1 MPVQTRSMKRHQTNQ
16 QSGTPKKLRLTSN
29 VSSVS
34 KRKTQQTQQNNASSP
49 TKKMKMTRRA
59 SKRQGK
65 TITKTPSKQAK
76 LPMNKTRKQRIYK
89 NRVKDS
95 ACRGKKPYACAATS
109 GCKVASG
116 EKRTFC
122 RKEHNVKV

>member
-16 QSGTPKKLRLTSN
+16 QSGTPKKLRLTFN

-34 KRKTQQTQQNNASSP
+34 KRKTQKTNVSSP
-49 TKKMKMTRRA
+49 TKKMKMTRTA

-65 TITKTPSKQAK
+65 TMTKIPSKQAK
-76 LPMNKTRKQRIYK
+76 LPMNKTRKQRIYI

>member
-1 MPVQTRSMKRHQTNQ
+1 MPIQTRSMKRHQTNQ

-34 KRKTQQTQQNNASSP
+34 KRKTQQNNASSP
-49 TKKMKMTRRA
+49 TKKMKMTRTA
-59 SKRQGK
+59 SKRHGK
-65 TITKTPSKQAK
+65 TITKTPRKQAK
-76 LPMNKTRKQRIYK
+76 IPMNKTRKQRIYK

>member
-1 MPVQTRSMKRHQTNQ
+1 M
-16 QSGTPKKLRLTSN
+16 RLTPN
-29 VSSVS
+29 ASSVS
-34 KRKTQQTQQNNASSP
+34 KRKTQKSKSLSP
-49 TKKMKMTRRA
+49 TNKMKMTRTA
-59 SKRQGK
+59 SKRQRK
-65 TITKTPSKQAK
+65 TKTNTPSKQAK

-109 GCKVASG
+109 GCKVAAG

>member
-1 MPVQTRSMKRHQTNQ
+1 
-16 QSGTPKKLRLTSN
+16 
-29 VSSVS
+29 
-34 KRKTQQTQQNNASSP
+34 
-49 TKKMKMTRRA
+49 MKMTRTA
-59 SKRQGK
+59 SKRQRK
-65 TITKTPSKQAK
+65 TKTNTPSKQAK

-109 GCKVASG
+109 GCKVAAG

>member
-34 KRKTQQTQQNNASSP
+34 KRKTQKTHVSSP
-49 TKKMKMTRRA
+49 TKKMKMTRTA

-65 TITKTPSKQAK
+65 TMTKTPSKQAK
-76 LPMNKTRKQRIYK
+76 IPMNKTRKQKIYK

>member
-16 QSGTPKKLRLTSN
+16 ESGTPKKLRLTPN
-29 VSSVS
+29 ASSVS
-34 KRKTQQTQQNNASSP
+34 KRKTQKTNASSP
-49 TKKMKMTRRA
+49 TKKMKMTRTA

-65 TITKTPSKQAK
+65 TMTKTPSKQAK
-76 LPMNKTRKQRIYK
+76 IPMNKTRKQRIYK

-122 RKEHNVKV
+122 RKEQNVKV

>member
-34 KRKTQQTQQNNASSP
+34 KRKTQKTQQNNASSP
-49 TKKMKMTRRA
+49 TKKMKMTRTA

-65 TITKTPSKQAK
+65 TITKTP
-76 LPMNKTRKQRIYK
+76 RKQRIYK

-109 GCKVASG
+109 GCKIASG

-122 RKEHNVKV
+122 RKDHNVKV

>member
-1 MPVQTRSMKRHQTNQ
+1 MKRHQTNQ
-16 QSGTPKKLRLTSN
+16 ESGTPKKLRLTPN
-29 VSSVS
+29 ASSVS
-34 KRKTQQTQQNNASSP
+34 KRKTQKTNASSP
-49 TKKMKMTRRA
+49 TKKMKMTRTA

-65 TITKTPSKQAK
+65 TMTKTPSKQAK
-76 LPMNKTRKQRIYK
+76 IPMNKTRKQRIYK

-122 RKEHNVKV
+122 RKEQNVKV

>member
-1 MPVQTRSMKRHQTNQ
+1 MPVQTRQMKRHQTNQ
-16 QSGTPKKLRLTSN
+16 QSGTPKKLRLIPN
-29 VSSVS
+29 VSSAK
-34 KRKTQQTQQNNASSP
+34 KRKTQKNQSVSP
-49 TKKMKMTRRA
+49 TKKMKMSRTA
-59 SKRQGK
+59 SKRHGK
-65 TITKTPSKQAK
+65 TMTKIPSKQAK

>member
-29 VSSVS
+29 ISSVS
-34 KRKTQQTQQNNASSP
+34 IRKTQKTNVSSP
-49 TKKMKMTRRA
+49 TKKMKMTRTA

-65 TITKTPSKQAK
+65 TMTKIPSKQAK

-95 ACRGKKPYACAATS
+95 ACRGKKLYACAATS

-122 RKEHNVKV
+122 RKEHNAKV

>member
-34 KRKTQQTQQNNASSP
+34 KRKTQKNKSLSP
-49 TKKMKMTRRA
+49 IKKMKMTRTA

-65 TITKTPSKQAK
+65 TMTKTPSKQAK

-95 ACRGKKPYACAATS
+95 ACRGKKPYACVATS

>member
-34 KRKTQQTQQNNASSP
+34 KRKTQKNNVSSP
-49 TKKMKMTRRA
+49 TKKMKMTRTA
-59 SKRQGK
+59 SKRHGK
-65 TITKTPSKQAK
+65 TMTKIPSKQAK

>member
-1 MPVQTRSMKRHQTNQ
+1 MPIQTRSMKRHQTNQ

-34 KRKTQQTQQNNASSP
+34 KRKTQKNKSLSP
-49 TKKMKMTRRA
+49 TKKMKMTRTA
-59 SKRQGK
+59 SKRHGK
-65 TITKTPSKQAK
+65 TMTKIPSKQAK

>member
-16 QSGTPKKLRLTSN
+16 QSGTPKKLRLTPN
-29 VSSVS
+29 ASSVS
-34 KRKTQQTQQNNASSP
+34 KRKTQKTNTLSP
-49 TKKMKMTRRA
+49 TKKMKMTRSA

-65 TITKTPSKQAK
+65 TMTKTPSKQAK
-76 LPMNKTRKQRIYK
+76 IPMNKTRKQRIYK

-95 ACRGKKPYACAATS
+95 ACRGKKLYACAATS

-122 RKEHNVKV
+122 RKDHNVKV